1 MLFSFTF
8 CFTSNWMSD
17 PFVQV
22 QVFHDTWLKREGR
35 VASVREPKD
44 GELLHWWEFL
54 GVDGH
59 WNVCSG
65 LHPRLGTGA
74 RCPILPLHGGHLCVY
89 HAEEERPTLGVQAV
103 GKTSTGEMTHC
114 APYYSRLYLCVFN
127 TVRVGISLPTHV
139 SFSWTRQ
146 QHQNQRSF
154 RQKWDCI
161 VMTNS
166 FVAFYIMLFLF
177 MHLDCYV
184 AFTLQ

>member
-8 CFTSNWMSD
+8 YFTGDWMSD

-35 VASVREPKD
+35 VASGREPKD

-65 LHPRLGTGA
+65 LRPRLGTGA

-114 APYYSRLYLCVFN
+114 AAYYSRLYLCVFN
-127 TVRVGISLPTHV
+127 NVRVELESRYRRTSAFHGLDNNTKTKGPFDKNEIAL
-139 SFSWTRQ
+139 W
-146 QHQNQRSF
+146 
-154 RQKWDCI
+154 WAI
-161 VMTNS
+161 VLL
-166 FVAFYIMLFLF
+166 Y
-177 MHLDCYV
+177 
-184 AFTLQ
+184 FT